1 MTDIEYSYA
10 VLDILEQLQENIRKR
25 DNLKREARKKQTEE
39 AATMAMLFSLIIPAT
54 LLIIFVIIETTDLI
68 SVTTFGETLD
78 NPYIV
83 IVGILLLCSSFA
95 VYSYLF
101 VMHSWRQGWIK
112 FGAKRVKKRVYQA
125 MNDQKNEIGLELKNI
140 LESGLLMHS
149 RIPDKFL
156 SVRSVTFLIRT
167 QENNPEMTLEKAINK
182 LEQDIK
188 NKDSAHVLLGE
199 DEIPLI
205 ERERQNRYLN
215 FLAEIF
221 E

>member
-68 SVTTFGETLD
+68 SVATFGETLD

-140 LESGLLMHS
+140 LESSLLMHS

-167 QENNPEMTLEKAINK
+167 QESNPEMTLENAISK

-188 NKDSAHVLLGE
+188 NKDSAHVLLRE
-199 DEIPLI
+199 DELSMI